1 MAGDTAGKALLPVAE
16 AQQRIIDA
24 VSPLPA
30 EQISL
35 TDGLGRVLAQDIA
48 SRRDQPPMAVS
59 AMDGYAVRAADV
71 ATLPATL
78 NVIGYA
84 PAGHAYDGSVGPG
97 DAVRIF
103 TGAPV
108 PDGADTIVIQ
118 ENTEQSDEVVRVVD
132 GTAPV
137 GRFIRPAGLDFA
149 TGDVLMTRGKVLTAR
164 DVGLAAAMNVPW
176 LSVHRKPRI
185 SILATGDEIVMPGDP
200 IGRDQIVSSNAL
212 SLAAFIT
219 AQGGAPLDLG
229 IAPDEEDGLKALAAG
244 AGGSDVLVTTGGAS
258 VGDHDLVQSVLGD
271 IGLEVDFWR
280 IAMRPGK
287 PLMFGQ
293 IDGTYMIGLPGNPV
307 SSLVC
312 AIVFLAPAIRKLLGM
327 ENVLPQKSAVRLGSD
342 LPENDEREDYL
353 RAALSR
359 DENGELVATTYGKQ
373 DSSMFATIA
382 RADTLVIREPF
393 AKPAK
398 AGDIVD
404 IIPLKDG
411 IIST

>member
-1 MAGDTAGKALLPVAE
+1 MADRGLLPVAE

-35 TDGLGRVLAQDIA
+35 TDGLGRVLAQDVA
-48 SRRDQPPMAVS
+48 ARRNQPPMAVS

-71 ATLPATL
+71 ADLPATL

-84 PAGHAYDGSVGPG
+84 PAGHAFDGTVGAG

-108 PDGADTIVIQ
+108 PEGADTVVIQ
-118 ENTEQSDEVVRVVD
+118 ENTEQSGEIVRVVD

-149 TGDVLMTRGKVLTAR
+149 TGDVLMKRGKVLTAR

-219 AQGGAPLDLG
+219 AQGGAPIDLG

-244 AGGSDVLVTTGGAS
+244 AGGSDILVTTGGAS

-287 PLMFGQ
+287 PLMFGR
-293 IDGTYMIGLPGNPV
+293 IGGTYLIGLPGNPV

-312 AIVFLAPAIRKLLGM
+312 AIMFLVPAIRTMLGIAD
-327 ENVLPQKSAVRLGSD
+327 VLPQKVSAKLGTD

-353 RAALSR
+353 RASLTR
-359 DENGELVATTYGKQ
+359 DANGELIATPYGKQ

-382 RADTLVIREPF
+382 RADALVVRAPF
-393 AKPAK
+393 AKVAK
-398 AGDIVD
+398 TGEPVEF
-404 IIPLKDG
+404 IPLKDS
-411 IIST
+411 IFST

>member
-1 MAGDTAGKALLPVAE
+1 MADKGLLPVAE
-16 AQQRIIDA
+16 AQQRIVDA

-35 TDGLGRVLAQDIA
+35 TDGLGRVLAQDVA
-48 SRRDQPPMAVS
+48 ARRDQPPMAVS

-71 ATLPATL
+71 ENLPATL

-84 PAGHAYDGSVGPG
+84 PAGHAFDGIVGAG

-118 ENTEQSDEVVRVVD
+118 ENTEQSGDTVRVMD

-137 GRFIRPAGLDFA
+137 GRYIRPAGLDFA
-149 TGDVLMTRGKVLTAR
+149 TGDVLMNRGKVLTAR

-185 SILATGDEIVMPGDP
+185 SILATGDDIVMPGEP

-229 IAPDEEDGLKALAAG
+229 IAPDEKDGLKALAAG
-244 AGGSDVLVTTGGAS
+244 AGGSDILVTTGGAS

-287 PLMFGQ
+287 PLMFGR
-293 IDGTYMIGLPGNPV
+293 IAGTYLIGLPGNPV

-312 AIVFLAPAIRKLLGM
+312 AIVFLAPAIRTMLGIADAM
-327 ENVLPQKSAVRLGSD
+327 PQKLSARLGAD

-353 RAALSR
+353 RASLTRAA
-359 DENGELVATTYGKQ
+359 NGELIATPYGKQ

-382 RADTLVIREPF
+382 RADALVVREPF
-393 AKPAK
+393 AKAAK
-398 AGDIVD
+398 TDEPVD
-404 IIPLKDG
+404 FIPLKDS
-411 IIST
+411 IFST

>member
-1 MAGDTAGKALLPVAE
+1 MAGKDLLPVAE
-16 AQQRIIDA
+16 AQQRILDA
-24 VSPLPA
+24 VEPLPA

-35 TDGLGRVLAQDIA
+35 ADGLGRVLAKEVA
-48 SRRDQPPMAVS
+48 SRRDQPPMAMS

-71 ATLPATL
+71 ATLPASL
-78 NVIGYA
+78 NVVGYA
-84 PAGHAYDGSVGPG
+84 PAGHAFDGAVGPG
-97 DAVRIF
+97 EAVRIF

-132 GTAPV
+132 GSAPV
-137 GRFIRPAGLDFA
+137 GRYIRPAGLDFA
-149 TGDVLMTRGKVLTAR
+149 TGDVLLPHGKVLTAR
-164 DVGLAAAMNVPW
+164 DVGLSAAMNVPW

-185 SILATGDEIVMPGDP
+185 SILATGEEIVMPGDP

-219 AQGGAPLDLG
+219 AQGGTPLDLG
-229 IAPDEEDGLKALAAG
+229 IAPDEEDGLRALATG
-244 AGGSDVLVTTGGAS
+244 ARGSDILVTTGGAS

-287 PLMFGQ
+287 PLMFGR
-293 IDGTYMIGLPGNPV
+293 IDGTFLIGLPGNPV

-312 AIVFLAPAIRKLLGM
+312 AIMFLAPAIRKMLGM
-327 ENVLPQKSAVRLGSD
+327 DNLLPETATARLGSD

-353 RAALSR
+353 RASLTR
-359 DENGELVATTYGKQ
+359 DVNGDLIATPYGKQ

-382 RADTLVIREPF
+382 RADALLIRKPF
-393 AKPAK
+393 AEAAK
-398 AGDIVD
+398 TGAPVQV
-404 IIPLKDG
+404 IPLKNS
-411 IIST
+411 IFSI

>member
-1 MAGDTAGKALLPVAE
+1 MADKGLLPVAE
-16 AQQRIIDA
+16 AQQRIVDA

-35 TDGLGRVLAQDIA
+35 TDGLGRVLAQDVA
-48 SRRDQPPMAVS
+48 SRRNQPPMAVS

-71 ATLPATL
+71 ETLPVNL
-78 NVIGYA
+78 SVIGYA
-84 PAGHAYDGSVGPG
+84 PAGHAFDGSVGEG
-97 DAVRIF
+97 QAVRIF

-118 ENTEQSDEVVRVVD
+118 ENTEQSGETVSIVD
-132 GTAPV
+132 GTAPA

-149 TGDVLMTRGKVLTAR
+149 TGDVLLQHGKVLTAR
-164 DVGLAAAMNVPW
+164 DIGLAAAMNVPW
-176 LSVHRKPRI
+176 LSVRRKPRL

-212 SLAAFIT
+212 SLSAFIT

-229 IAPDEEDGLKALAAG
+229 IAPDEADGLKALAAG
-244 AGGSDVLVTTGGAS
+244 ARGSDILVTTGGAS
-258 VGDHDLVQSVLGD
+258 VGDHDMVQSVLGD

-287 PLMFGQ
+287 PLMFGK
-293 IDGTYMIGLPGNPV
+293 IDGTYLIGLPGNPV

-312 AIVFLAPAIRKLLGM
+312 AIMFLAPALRAMLGM
-327 ENVLPQKSAVRLGSD
+327 ADVMPAKTTVRLGCE

-353 RAALSR
+353 RAALSV
-359 DENGELVATTYGKQ
+359 DEAGNPVATPYGKQ
-373 DSSMFATIA
+373 DSSMFATVA
-382 RADTLVIREPF
+382 RADALVVRAPF
-393 AKPAK
+393 AKAANP
-398 AGDIVD
+398 GDTVE
-404 IIPLKDG
+404 IISLKDS
-411 IIST
+411 IFST

>member
-1 MAGDTAGKALLPVAE
+1 MAGKDLLPVAD

-24 VSPLPA
+24 VEPLPA

-35 TDGLGRVLAQDIA
+35 GDGLGRVLARDVA

-71 ATLPATL
+71 ASLPASL
-78 NVIGYA
+78 NVVGYA
-84 PAGHAYDGSVGPG
+84 PAGHAFDGTVAAGE
-97 DAVRIF
+97 AVRIF

-118 ENTEQSDEVVRVVD
+118 ENTEQSGGVVRVTD

-137 GRFIRPAGLDFA
+137 GRYIRPAGLDFA
-149 TGDVLMTRGKVLTAR
+149 TGDVLLPRGKVLTAR
-164 DVGLAAAMNVPW
+164 DVGLSAAMNVPW
-176 LSVHRKPRI
+176 LSVHRRPRI

-219 AQGGAPLDLG
+219 AQGGTPLDLG
-229 IAPDEEDGLKALAAG
+229 IAPDEEDGLRALAAG
-244 AGGSDVLVTTGGAS
+244 ARGSDILVTTGGAS

-287 PLMFGQ
+287 PLMFGR
-293 IDGTYMIGLPGNPV
+293 IDGTFLIGLPGNPV

-312 AIVFLAPAIRKLLGM
+312 AIMFLAPALRKMLGM
-327 ENVLPQKSAVRLGSD
+327 DNLLPQTDTARLGAD

-353 RAALSR
+353 RASLSR
-359 DENGELVATTYGKQ
+359 DDNGDLVATPYGKQ

-382 RADTLVIREPF
+382 RADALVIRKPF
-393 AKPAK
+393 ADAAK
-398 AGDIVD
+398 TGAPVQF
-404 IIPLKDG
+404 IPLKDG
-411 IIST
+411 IFSI

>member
-1 MAGDTAGKALLPVAE
+1 MAGNKDLLPVAE
-16 AQQRIIDA
+16 AQQRIIEA
-24 VSPLPA
+24 VAPLPA

-35 TDGLGRVLAQDIA
+35 AGGLGRVLAADVA

-71 ATLPATL
+71 ATLPVTL
-78 NVIGYA
+78 KVIGYA
-84 PAGHAYDGSVGPG
+84 PAGHAFDGILGPG
-97 DAVRIF
+97 EAVRIF

-108 PDGADTIVIQ
+108 PEGADAIVIQ
-118 ENTEQSDEVVRVVD
+118 ENTEQADETVRVVD
-132 GTAPV
+132 GKAPA

-149 TGDVLMTRGKVLTAR
+149 TGDVLLPRGKVLTAR
-164 DVGLAAAMNVPW
+164 DVGLSAAMNVPW
-176 LSVHRKPRI
+176 LSVYRKPRI

-229 IAPDEEDGLKALAAG
+229 IAPDEEDGLRALAAG
-244 AGGSDVLVTTGGAS
+244 ARGSDILVTTGGAS

-287 PLMFGQ
+287 PLMFGR
-293 IDGTYMIGLPGNPV
+293 IDGTFLIGLPGNPV

-312 AIVFLAPAIRKLLGM
+312 AIMFLAPAIRRMLGTDNLLPETGM
-327 ENVLPQKSAVRLGSD
+327 ARLGTD
-342 LPENDEREDYL
+342 LTENDEREDYL
-353 RAALSR
+353 RASLSR
-359 DENGELVATTYGKQ
+359 NENGDVIATPYGKQ

-382 RADTLVIREPF
+382 RADALLIRKPF
-393 AKPAK
+393 AAAAK
-398 AGDIVD
+398 SGTPVEF
-404 IIPLKDG
+404 IPLKDS
-411 IIST
+411 IFSI

>member
-1 MAGDTAGKALLPVAE
+1 MADKDLLPVAD
-16 AQQRIIDA
+16 AQQRIIEA
-24 VSPLPA
+24 VAPLPA

-35 TDGLGRVLAQDIA
+35 ADGLGRVLAKEVA
-48 SRRDQPPMAVS
+48 SRRDQPPMAMS

-71 ATLPATL
+71 AVLPATL
-78 NVIGYA
+78 NIVGYA
-84 PAGHAYDGSVGPG
+84 PAGHAFDGSVGPG
-97 DAVRIF
+97 EAVRIF

-137 GRFIRPAGLDFA
+137 GRYIRPAGLDFA
-149 TGDVLMTRGKVLTAR
+149 TGDVLLPRGKVLTAR
-164 DVGLAAAMNVPW
+164 DVGLSAAMNVPW

-219 AQGGAPLDLG
+219 AQGGTPLDLG
-229 IAPDEEDGLKALAAG
+229 IAPDEEDGLRALAAG
-244 AGGSDVLVTTGGAS
+244 ARGSDILVTTGGAS

-287 PLMFGQ
+287 PLMFGR
-293 IDGTYMIGLPGNPV
+293 IDGTFLIGLPGNPV

-312 AIVFLAPAIRKLLGM
+312 AIMFLAPAIRKMLGM
-327 ENVLPQKSAVRLGSD
+327 ENLLPKTGTARLGSD

-353 RAALSR
+353 RASLTR
-359 DENGELVATTYGKQ
+359 DENGDLIATPYGKQ

-382 RADTLVIREPF
+382 RADALVIRKPF
-393 AKPAK
+393 VK
-398 AGDIVD
+398 AAMAGSPVQY
-404 IIPLKDG
+404 IPLKDSVFS
-411 IIST
+411 I

>member
-1 MAGDTAGKALLPVAE
+1 MAGDAVGQGLLPVAE

-35 TDGLGRVLAQDIA
+35 TDGLGRVLARDIA

-71 ATLPATL
+71 ATLPASL
-78 NVIGYA
+78 KVIGYA
-84 PAGHAYDGSVGPG
+84 PAGHAFDGAVGAG
-97 DAVRIF
+97 EAVRIF

-132 GTAPV
+132 GAAPV

-176 LSVHRKPRI
+176 LNVHRKPRI

-212 SLAAFIT
+212 SLSAFIT
-219 AQGGAPLDLG
+219 AQGGSALDLG

-244 AGGSDVLVTTGGAS
+244 AGGSDILVTTGGAS

-312 AIVFLAPAIRKLLGM
+312 AIIFLAPAIRKMLGM
-327 ENVLPQKSAVRLGSD
+327 KNVLPQKSTVRLGAD

-353 RAALSR
+353 RAALSC
-359 DENGELVATTYGKQ
+359 DENGDMVATTYSKQ

-382 RADTLVIREPF
+382 RADALVIREPF

-398 AGDIVD
+398 AGDAID